1 MNSTAPNYI
10 LRSKERC
17 AEIGMDPD
25 VIPYPKTV
33 LSEEEFLER
42 REEYQEILDV
52 VRFFSD
58 KLLHSLEGTPVLVS
72 VADSQGY
79 LLEIEGDATIKSMI
93 DEFGIA
99 PGSRFTQDET
109 GTNVISLSL
118 QQPEAIS
125 LIGTDHYHTFL
136 HEVACYGA
144 SFHYIDDDDL
154 LGSLSIM
161 MPIPFKNHLFLTM
174 ITQVVDS
181 IERELLLR
189 KRNRQLDIMN
199 QIMLDRTQNGIVIT
213 DAKGKTLEFNSF
225 AEELSGFTKDEVI
238 GEDIRMSQI
247 TGQYFERVL
256 DQEEIITNEVL
267 PFANQNNE
275 FLVCLFD
282 AQPMYENGKM
292 IGAFGE
298 FRDIS
303 EQYSLQKKYN
313 YLAYHDD
320 LTELPNRRYFME
332 EMETTIRGIDDG
344 VDDNAALVFIDLDR
358 FKIINDN
365 FGHSKGDKLLV
376 DVSRRLEECVGPQ
389 DFVARMGGDEF
400 IVLLKNFTENHY
412 VTTIAERFLEKLNAP
427 FLIENNEFHTTASIG
442 IVYYPDTPITAET
455 FMVYADNAMYEAK
468 EQGKNTYVIY
478 NEGLLDE
485 TIKEYKLEADL
496 RNAIEHEE
504 FVLYYQPQINN
515 RTGKLSGMEALIRWQ
530 HPELGLLPPGAFIR
544 LAEQNGLITQIG
556 EWVVQEACRQ
566 QREWKDEG
574 RELVR
579 ISVNLSTQQFL
590 NRNLTGFIEQTLKKY
605 DGSPEWLGVEITEYM
620 AMEYEQSVKVLEE
633 LKELGIGISID
644 DFGTGY
650 SSLNHLK
657 NFEIDYIKID
667 KSFIQEVTGDHNDAV
682 IVEAIITLAHNLD
695 MDIIAEG
702 VETSEQLD
710 FLVQHECDVSQGYF
724 FSKPLPPSEI
734 IDKW

>member
-292 IGAFGE
+292 IGAFGQ